1 MRQRSSGSIGGS
13 LSPCSVI
20 VGYCWYEQLVVLALV
35 TFVVVT
41 GVICRPTHTRTHTH
55 THMHTPTC
63 TPCTWPSSAG
73 LELSTVEL

>member
-41 GVICRPTHTRTHTH
+41 GVICRPTHTHAHTHTH
-55 THMHTPTC
+55 THTC
-63 TPCTWPSSAG
+63 THLRAHPVRGHPQPA
-73 LELSTVEL
+73 LS